1 MCKAE
6 VARDQSNDVPNLET
20 RDEHDGLNKRAQK
33 AVLHV
38 RGAGENQN
46 DGETASR
53 KKNKTLEELSK
64 NHPK

>member
-1 MCKAE
+1 M
-6 VARDQSNDVPNLET
+6 
-20 RDEHDGLNKRAQK
+20 
-33 AVLHV
+33 